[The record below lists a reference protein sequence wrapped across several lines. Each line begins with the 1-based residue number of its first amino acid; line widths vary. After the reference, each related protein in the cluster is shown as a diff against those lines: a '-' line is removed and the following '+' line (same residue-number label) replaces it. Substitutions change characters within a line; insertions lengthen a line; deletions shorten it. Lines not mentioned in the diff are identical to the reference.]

1 MINKKYE
8 MTIINT
14 IDRLF
19 GLFLIEILVIDL
31 YKQLPINKSILL
43 RQIPNTYIQ
52 KYNIEFK

>member
-19 GLFLIEILVIDL
+19 GIFLIEILAIDI
-31 YKQLPINKSILL
+31 YKQLPINQSILL

-52 KYNIEFK
+52 KYIIEFK

>member
-31 YKQLPINKSILL
+31 YKQLPINQS
-43 RQIPNTYIQ
+43 N
-52 KYNIEFK
+52 F